1 MLLDIEGFG
10 AGCIFYDR
18 LVMHG
23 FECCSTGGVQE
34 PPATPSPSSSGLN
47 AAADASGSLEGIGD
61 DAHKAV
67 IVKEMKCTCIS
78 LIKISVILYELTR
91 TVLLHLNRQVVE

>member
-1 MLLDIEGFG
+1 MERTSLWSRLDMLLDIEGFG

-67 IVKEMKCTCIS
+67 VSALST
-78 LIKISVILYELTR
+78 LPLFLW
-91 TVLLHLNRQVVE
+91 LLRWL